1 MSGKNKL
8 SSEKSPY
15 LLQHADNPVEW
26 YPWGE
31 EAFQKAEKE
40 NKPIFLSIG
49 YSTCHWCHVFQHES
63 FEDDDVAKILNESF
77 VSIKVDREERPD
89 IDKIYMSV
97 CQMMTGAGGWPLTI
111 IMSPD
116 KKPFFAGTYI
126 PKSSKFQRMGML
138 QLLPRITQVW
148 KDKQF
153 ELLNTADEIILNLQ
167 LQSRGS
173 KGNKLDETLLKVTYE
188 QLLRR
193 HDEENGGFS
202 VAPKFPTPHNLLFLL
217 RYWKRYQDAKALEM
231 VEKTLQKMRQGGIY
245 DHVGFGFARYSTDP
259 IWLVPHY
266 EKMLYDQA
274 LLALAYLET
283 YQITKNEEYART
295 AREIFE
301 YVLRDMTSPEGGF
314 YSAEDADSEGEEGKF
329 YLWTMKEL
337 ETLLEKDEFEFIINI
352 FNVKEPGNFVEQM
365 TGKRD
370 GTNILHLKKSITDNK
385 LYEKIENIRI
395 KLFTEREKR
404 VHPSKDDKILTDWNG
419 LMIAALA
426 KGSIILN
433 ESKYLE
439 AAELSTKFFMEKMRN
454 ESGRLLH
461 RYRDGEA
468 SILGFI
474 DDYAFL
480 IWGLLEVYQ
489 ATLNPKYLT
498 LAYCF
503 NDDFIA
509 HFWDE
514 KSGGFYFTADDSEEL
529 FVRQKEIY
537 DGAIPSGNSVALLN
551 LLRLGTIKGDLE
563 LIEKGNKLIESF
575 STNVGNMPSA
585 HTYFMASL
593 DYQVGPSYLVVV
605 AGDSQSKDTLS
616 MLESLTSRFIPNV
629 MVVLNPSDKD
639 STELIQISEVIKN
652 QVSIN
657 DKATAY
663 VCFNYSCKDPITN
676 IDALL
681 SLI

>member
-1 MSGKNKL
+1 
-8 SSEKSPY
+8 
-15 LLQHADNPVEW
+15 
-26 YPWGE
+26 
-31 EAFQKAEKE
+31 
-40 NKPIFLSIG
+40 
-49 YSTCHWCHVFQHES
+49 
-63 FEDDDVAKILNESF
+63 
-77 VSIKVDREERPD
+77 
-89 IDKIYMSV
+89 
-97 CQMMTGAGGWPLTI
+97 
-111 IMSPD
+111 MSPD